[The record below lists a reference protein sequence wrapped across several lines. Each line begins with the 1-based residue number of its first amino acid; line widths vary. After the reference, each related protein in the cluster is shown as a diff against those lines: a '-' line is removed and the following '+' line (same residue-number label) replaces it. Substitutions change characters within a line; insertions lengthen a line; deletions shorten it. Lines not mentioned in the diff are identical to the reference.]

1 MIHGAK
7 VLLSCA
13 AEEEL
18 DLVPGKEGS
27 SVPNSSYELII
38 LKIRAIYEQFLNK
51 NTSKIRAKIREKKRV
66 NSTRDIFTIKVR
78 KSALF
83 LF

>member
-1 MIHGAK
+1 M
-7 VLLSCA
+7 LLHYAVFLKGGQKGCY
-13 AEEEL
+13 
-18 DLVPGKEGS
+18 
-27 SVPNSSYELII
+27 SVPNSSYELIF
-38 LKIRAIYEQFLNK
+38 LKIRAKYEQFLNK
-51 NTSKIRAKIREKKRV
+51 NTSKIRAKIRVKKRI